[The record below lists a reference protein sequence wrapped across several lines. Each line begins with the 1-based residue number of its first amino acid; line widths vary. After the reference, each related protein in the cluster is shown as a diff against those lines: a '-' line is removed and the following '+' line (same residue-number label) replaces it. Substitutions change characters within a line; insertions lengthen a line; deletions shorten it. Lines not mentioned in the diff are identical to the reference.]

1 MTAEQLIKKQI
12 IKEFLEI
19 DADFSLK
26 YGDEPFDKS
35 KLKGDI
41 DEDFDLLYEEDYIHD
56 AINEFRQT
64 GESTDLP
71 CEWSRHYDSEFV
83 ARQLDDGNYV
93 GWTYWSG
100 GGKHGEPEAID
111 WMSDAKIL
119 EVASEEMVVKR
130 NYKIKE

>member
-12 IKEFLEI
+12 IKEFLERDEI
-19 DADFSLK
+19 VSK
-26 YGDEPFDKS
+26 RYGIKSFDRS
-35 KLKGDI
+35 ELTGDT
-41 DEDFDLLYEEDYIHD
+41 DEDFDYLYDNDHIHD

-100 GGKHGEPEAID
+100 GGKHGEPEAFD

-119 EVASEEMVVKR
+119 EVASEEMIVKR